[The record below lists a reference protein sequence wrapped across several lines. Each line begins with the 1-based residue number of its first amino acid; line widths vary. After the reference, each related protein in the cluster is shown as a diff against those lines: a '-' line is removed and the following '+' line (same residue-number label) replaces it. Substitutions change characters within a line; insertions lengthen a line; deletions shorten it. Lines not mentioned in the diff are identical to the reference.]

1 MAIQD
6 LQKLEE
12 DTELKY
18 LSIEDERKEGERN
31 LGGVADASAGSGA
44 VPMARGAT
52 RVAGDVNPRFERIE
66 VEEVVVLPSKV

>member
-12 DTELKY
+12 DAELKY

-31 LGGVADASAGSGA
+31 LSVADASAGGRA